1 MIEKNYDLL
10 IFDWDGT
17 LANST
22 GMIAACVQAAAVEA
36 NLPALTFNQASYVIG
51 LGLQEAIT
59 HLYGND
65 ISSTQRTQM
74 AEAYKRHYYA
84 QDIETPL
91 FDGAFDAL
99 QHLKRLGYKLAV
111 ATGKGRKGLNT
122 SLQLTNL
129 DQLMVA
135 TRCVDECAS
144 KPNPQMILE
153 LLDETNTLKSRALM
167 IGDTTFDME
176 MALNADV
183 AGLAVN
189 YGAHG
194 HEDLAPFNPIAHVDT
209 FAELNSWLL
218 KNG

>member
-1 MIEKNYDLL
+1 MTDRNYDLF

-22 GMIAACVQAAAVEA
+22 GMIAACVQAAAREA
-36 NLPALTFNQASYVIG
+36 GLRELTFTEASYVIG

-65 ISSTQRTQM
+65 VSAAQRIQM
-74 AEAYKRHYYA
+74 AEGYKRHYYA

-91 FDGAFDAL
+91 FEGAFDAL
-99 QHLKRLGYKLAV
+99 QNLEWLGFNLAV

-122 SLQLTNL
+122 SLQLTGL
-129 DQLMVA
+129 GQFMTA
-135 TRCVDECAS
+135 TRCVDECPS
-144 KPNPQMILE
+144 KPNPQMIVE
-153 LLDETNTLKSRALM
+153 LLEETNTLASRALM

-176 MALNADV
+176 MAKNAGI
-183 AGLAVN
+183 AGLAVT
-189 YGAHG
+189 YGAHSR
-194 HEDLAPFNPIAHVDT
+194 EDLTKFRPLQQFASFN
-209 FAELNSWLL
+209 ELNTWLL